1 MLDANQIQSRPA
13 ARDKI
18 VDSRTEL
25 DSHANMPVIGKHAFV
40 ISYHGKTAD
49 VSPFTPDYEPMV
61 IEIVD
66 AAVLYECPYTGKEYI
81 LVICNVLHVPS
92 MNNNLLPPFILCE
105 QEIQVNVR
113 PVNPVYNR

>member
-13 ARDKI
+13 TRDKI
-18 VDSRTEL
+18 VDPRTEL

-66 AAVLYECPYTGKEYI
+66 AAVLYECQYTGKEYI
-81 LVICNVLHVPS
+81 LVI
-92 MNNNLLPPFILCE
+92 
-105 QEIQVNVR
+105 
-113 PVNPVYNR
+113 